1 MANAEDP
8 VVALLNKI
16 KKNIDSELELY
27 NQSD

>member
-16 KKNIDSELELY
+16 KKNIDSELEPY